1 MNTARAGGEESPVE
15 RPHETPE
22 SPHGGVI
29 HTYQKFDPREFPS
42 PTAPPP
48 DLASFAMEHM
58 LHFGSLRHLTPER
71 LAEAI
76 PLDPSQFAGLGP
88 PLDALIRMLEERKRS
103 IFATYE
109 TARVRREA
117 AERYSKLA
125 RGIEPPAKF
134 REAFRKAAAAEQVPD
149 LEALWYRTGGERSP
163 IGGDLLGLIQRLG
176 EKYRV
181 EELAAKYDF
190 TGRTPMDVPRALEVK
205 EELEA
210 IDRLLEQLREAMKNA
225 KVGIIDMEELSRFAE
240 QADIDALNAVRQQ
253 IEDYLREQAALQ
265 GLEHT
270 REGYTLSPG
279 ALRLFQGRV
288 LTEIFSSLAAAR
300 SGRHTGPISGEGAVE
315 LPRTKPYEFG
325 DSAAHM
331 DVGQSVVNAA
341 VREGTKG
348 QRDKGTEW
356 RGNTSSQCP
365 AIPLFLLPSD
375 LEIHRTRNSPKCA
388 TAVLMDMS
396 GSMRHD
402 GQYVNV
408 KRMALGL
415 DGLIRR
421 EYPGDFLA
429 LIEMATFA
437 RPCRIADVPALM
449 PKPVTTRNP
458 VVRLKVD
465 MSKEGITESLIPPH
479 FTNIQHALRLARQL
493 LGAQDTPNRQIVLIT
508 DGLPTAHFDGPELYL
523 LYPPD
528 PRTEEATMREGRAC
542 CRDGITINVFLLPSW
557 WQSSE
562 DVQFAHRLA
571 EETRGRV
578 FFTGGTDIDR
588 FVLWD
593 YVKRRRSILGT

>member
-1 MNTARAGGEESPVE
+1 MAATPGEQCSVE
-15 RPHETPE
+15 RPDQPPR

-48 DLASFAMEHM
+48 DLASVAMEHM
-58 LHFGSLRHLTPER
+58 LHFGSLRHLTPDQ

-76 PLDPSQFAGLGP
+76 TLDPSQFAGLGP
-88 PLDALIRMLEERKRS
+88 PLDALIRMLQDRKRKILS
-103 IFATYE
+103 TYE
-109 TARVRREA
+109 TARVRRDA
-117 AERYSKLA
+117 AERYSTSA
-125 RGIEPPAKF
+125 AAIDPPAKWRDGF
-134 REAFRKAAAAEQVPD
+134 KKAAASEQIPD
-149 LEALWYRTGGERSP
+149 LESVWYRTGGERSP
-163 IGGDLLGLIQRLG
+163 IGMHLLALIRQLG
-176 EKYRV
+176 EKYQV
-181 EELAAKYDF
+181 EELAARYEF
-190 TGRTPMDVPRALEVK
+190 TGRTPMSIPGALEVK

-225 KVGIIDMEELSRFAE
+225 KVGSIDLEELSRFAE

-270 REGYTLSPG
+270 REGYALSPA

-288 LTEIFSSLAAAR
+288 LTEIFSSLAEAR
-300 SGRHTGPISGEGAVE
+300 SGRHTGPVTGDGAVE

-331 DVGQSVVNAA
+331 DAGQSIVNAA
-341 VREGTKG
+341 VRRGAKARRHE
-348 QRDKGTEW
+348 RAEW
-356 RGNTSSQCP
+356 GREP
-365 AIPLFLLPSD
+365 FAVLPCD
-375 LEIHRTRNSPKCA
+375 LEIHRTRNTPKCA

-429 LIEMATFA
+429 LVEMATFA

-449 PKPVTTRNP
+449 PRPVTTRSP

-465 MSKEGITESLIPPH
+465 MNSPEVTESLIPPH
-479 FTNIQHALRLARQL
+479 FTNIQHALRLARRML
-493 LGAQDTPNRQIVLIT
+493 TAQDTPNRQIVLIT
-508 DGLPTAHFDGPELYL
+508 DGLPTAHFEGGSTLYM

-542 CRDGITINVFLLPSW
+542 RQDGITINIFLLPSW

-578 FFTGGTDIDR
+578 FFTGGRDIDR

-593 YVKRRRSILGT
+593 YVNQRRSIIG

>member
-1 MNTARAGGEESPVE
+1 
-15 RPHETPE
+15 
-22 SPHGGVI
+22 
-29 HTYQKFDPREFPS
+29 
-42 PTAPPP
+42 
-48 DLASFAMEHM
+48 MEHM
-58 LHFGSLRHLTPER
+58 LHFGSLRHLTPEQ

-88 PLDALIRMLEERKRS
+88 PLDALIRMLEERKRRILS
-103 IFATYE
+103 TYE

-117 AERYSKLA
+117 AERYSKPGA
-125 RGIEPPAKF
+125 AIEPPAKW
-134 REAFRKAAAAEQVPD
+134 RDALRKAVAGEQIPD

-163 IGGDLLGLIQRLG
+163 IGRDVLALIQRLG
-176 EKYRV
+176 EKYQV
-181 EELAAKYDF
+181 EELAAKYEF
-190 TGRTPMDVPRALEVK
+190 TGRTPMDVPMALEIK

-210 IDRLLEQLREAMKNA
+210 IDRLLGQLREAMKNA
-225 KVGIIDMEELSRFAE
+225 KVGVIDMEELSRFAE
-240 QADIDALNAVRQQ
+240 QGDIDALNAVRQQ

-270 REGYTLSPG
+270 REGYSLTPA

-300 SGRHTGPISGEGAVE
+300 SGRHTGPITGEGAVE

-331 DVGQSVVNAA
+331 DVGQSIVNAA

-348 QRDKGTEW
+348 LRDKGTE
-356 RGNTSSQCP
+356 RRESTSSLCP
-365 AIPLFLLPSD
+365 SVPLSLLPSD
-375 LEIHRTRNSPKCA
+375 LEIHRTRNTPKCA

-421 EYPGDFLA
+421 EYPGDFLS

-437 RPCRIADVPALM
+437 KPCRIADVPALM

-493 LGAQDTPNRQIVLIT
+493 LAAQDTPNRQIVLIT
-508 DGLPTAHFDGPELYL
+508 DGLPTAHFEGSELYM

-542 CRDGITINVFLLPSW
+542 RREGITINVFLLPSW

-571 EETRGRV
+571 EESRGRV

-593 YVKRRRSILGT
+593 YVNQRRSIIG

>member
-1 MNTARAGGEESPVE
+1 VE
-15 RPHETPE
+15 RRDETPH

-29 HTYQKFDPREFPS
+29 HTYQKFDPKEFPS

-58 LHFGSLRHLTPER
+58 LHFGSLRHLTPEQ

-88 PLDALIRMLEERKRS
+88 PLDALIRMLEERKRRILS
-103 IFATYE
+103 TYE
-109 TARVRREA
+109 TARVRRNA
-117 AERYSKLA
+117 AERYTKSA
-125 RGIEPPAKF
+125 AGIEPPPKW
-134 REAFRKAAAAEQVPD
+134 RDAFHKAAHGEQVPD

-163 IGGDLLGLIQRLG
+163 IGRDLLALIERLG

-181 EELAAKYDF
+181 EELAAEYEF
-190 TGRTPMDVPRALEVK
+190 TGRTPMDVPKALEVK

-225 KVGIIDMEELSRFAE
+225 KVGIIDMDELSRFAE

-270 REGYTLSPG
+270 REGYSLSPA

-315 LPRTKPYEFG
+315 LPRTRPYEFG

-331 DVGQSVVNAA
+331 DVGQSIVNAA

-356 RGNTSSQCP
+356 GAAESARSLSIQ
-365 AIPLFLLPSD
+365 AAD
-375 LEIHRTRNSPKCA
+375 LEIHRTRNTPKCA

-421 EYPGDFLA
+421 EYPGDFLS

-437 RPCRIADVPALM
+437 KPCRIADVPALM

-479 FTNIQHALRLARQL
+479 FTNIQHALRLARQML
-493 LGAQDTPNRQIVLIT
+493 TAQDTPNRQVVLIT

-528 PRTEEATMREGRAC
+528 PRTEEATMREARAC
-542 CRDGITINVFLLPSW
+542 RREGITINVFLLPSW

-571 EETRGRV
+571 EDTRGRV

-593 YVKRRRSILGT
+593 YVNQRRSIIG